1 MNMSELMN
9 IDQTYIANTYARFP
23 VEIASGKGS
32 LLYSP
37 DGKRYI
43 DMGSGIG
50 VTAFGN
56 GDDVWKEA
64 VIAQLGKV
72 QHTSNLYYTEP
83 CAKLAKLLC
92 ERTGM
97 KKVFFGNSGAE
108 ANECAIKA
116 ARKYAAE
123 KKGPEYHTI
132 VTLKNSF
139 HGRTLTT
146 LAATGQEHYHELFQP
161 LTPGFAYA
169 DADDLEG
176 LKKLALETKA
186 AAVMVEC
193 IQGEG
198 GVRVVDPDFLR
209 GAYEFCQKEDI
220 LLIVD
225 EVQTGNGRTGQLYAY
240 MNFGIRPDIVSTAK
254 GLGGG
259 LPLGACLLGEKVQ
272 DVFHPGDHGSTFG
285 GNPVCCAGALSV
297 LERLDDSFLAEVRS
311 KGEFIRSA
319 LTGAPGVEYL
329 SGLGLMVGVKTVK
342 SAAEVV
348 AKCNERGVLC
358 LTAKDKVRLLPA
370 LNIPLKLL
378 EEAVAVLKD
387 VCGEE

>member
-1 MNMSELMN
+1 MKDLMTL
-9 IDQTYIANTYARFP
+9 DKEYIAGTYARFP

-32 LLYSP
+32 LLFSP

-43 DMGSGIG
+43 DMGSGIA
-50 VTAFGN
+50 VNAFGIA
-56 GDDVWKEA
+56 DEA
-64 VIAQLGKV
+64 WQQAVTAQLGKV

-83 CAKLAKLLC
+83 CVLLAQALC
-92 ERTGM
+92 QRTGM
-97 KKVFFGNSGAE
+97 KKIFFGNSGAE

-116 ARKYAAE
+116 ARKYASE
-123 KKGPEYHTI
+123 KKGPEYFTI
-132 VTLKNSF
+132 ITMNNSF

-169 DADDLEG
+169 EPEDLEG
-176 LKKLALETKA
+176 LTKLARETKA
-186 AAVMVEC
+186 AAIMVEC

-198 GVRVVDPDFLR
+198 GVRPLSGDFLR
-209 GAYEFCQKEDI
+209 GAYELCQKEDI

-240 MNFGIRPDIVSTAK
+240 MNYGIRPDLVSTAK

-259 LPLGACLLGEKVQ
+259 LPLGACLFGEKVEN
-272 DVFHPGDHGSTFG
+272 VLGPGDHGSTFG

-297 LERLDDSFLAEVRS
+297 LGRLDEAFLAEVRR
-311 KGEFIRSA
+311 KGA
-319 LTGAPGVEYL
+319 LARELLEGAPGIEAVT
-329 SGLGLMVGVKTVK
+329 GLGLMIGVKTSMPAGDIVK
-342 SAAEVV
+342 
-348 AKCNERGVLC
+348 KCMEKGVLC

-370 LNIPLKLL
+370 LNIPEELLREALQVLL
-378 EEAVAVLKD
+378 EACA
-387 VCGEE
+387 EE

>member
-1 MNMSELMN
+1 MNELFSL
-9 IDQTYIANTYARFP
+9 DKAYIAGTYARFP

-32 LLYSP
+32 LMYSP
-37 DGKRYI
+37 EGKRYI
-43 DMGSGIG
+43 DMGSGIAVNAFG
-50 VTAFGN
+50 IADDAWQAAVTA
-56 GDDVWKEA
+56 
-64 VIAQLGKV
+64 QLQKV

-83 CAKLAKLLC
+83 CVLLAKMLC

-116 ARKYAAE
+116 ARKYAAG
-123 KKGPEYHTI
+123 KKGPEWFTV
-132 VTLKNSF
+132 VTMQNSF

-169 DADDLEG
+169 EPDDLEG

-198 GVRVVDPDFLR
+198 GVRPLSGDFLR
-209 GAYEFCQKEDI
+209 GAWEFCQKEDI

-225 EVQTGNGRTGQLYAY
+225 EVQTGNGRTGELYAY
-240 MNFGIRPDIVSTAK
+240 MNFGIRPDLVSTAK

-259 LPLGACLLGEKVQ
+259 LPLGACLFGEKVES
-272 DVFHPGDHGSTFG
+272 VLGPGDHGSTFG
-285 GNPVCCAGALSV
+285 GNPVCCAGALSI
-297 LERLDDSFLAEVRS
+297 LSRLDGSFLAEVRR
-311 KGEFIRSA
+311 KGELLRS
-319 LTGAPGVEYL
+319 LLEGAPGIEAVT
-329 SGLGLMVGVKTVK
+329 GLGLMLGLKTKKAAGDIVKQCM
-342 SAAEVV
+342 E
-348 AKCNERGVLC
+348 EGVLC
-358 LTAKDKVRLLPA
+358 LTAKDRVRLLPA
-370 LNIPLKLL
+370 LNIPDELL
-378 EEAVAVLKD
+378 REAAQVLRKA
-387 VCGEE
+387 CGED